1 MKMLVLSLFTI
12 FCFADEL
19 PIQNDF
25 VNFNNIKTILK
36 KDGLEKIV
44 EKKKVEK
51 QKADKQK
58 EDKLRSM
65 YNTPNDEDFWSIM
78 MQYWLVKNASILKW
92 DFNRPD
98 YGMIP
103 AFEAFLKEVGEYGV
117 KFKLLFFNSSNIT
130 HFAFPM
136 GKDSYLFV
144 ISVPF
149 IKTMDLSKTQI
160 SALLYED
167 LIRVKQGHFESMISA
182 TTLSKLRNT
191 NFFQKL
197 VPKKEISDLL
207 QEIDQIVYSKGFN
220 FQQQYQVTKYVNT
233 VLLNNKK
240 LWQNYYTL
248 INKIDELTKGNL
260 LFKNYA
266 KIYPSP
272 ELQKSWIDPS
282 KK

>member
-1 MKMLVLSLFTI
+1 MKLILILI
-12 FCFADEL
+12 FSILTFADEL

-25 VNFNNIKTILK
+25 VNFNNIKGILK
-36 KDGLEKIV
+36 KDGLEKVV
-44 EKKKVEK
+44 EKKKIEK
-51 QKADKQK
+51 KKADIQK
-58 EDKLRSM
+58 EEKLKAM
-65 YNTPNDEDFWSIM
+65 YNTPSEDDFWSIM
-78 MQYWLVKNASILKW
+78 IQYWLVKNAPILKW

-103 AFEAFLKEVGEYGV
+103 AFEGFLKDVGEYGV

-130 HFAFPM
+130 HFGFPM

-160 SALLYED
+160 AALLYED

-191 NFFQKL
+191 NFFQQL
-197 VPKKEISDLL
+197 VPKKEIASLL
-207 QEIDQIVYSKGFN
+207 TEIDQIVYTKGFN

-248 INKIDELTKGNL
+248 IQKIDELAKGNL

-272 ELQKSWIDPS
+272 ELQMNWIDPS

>member
-1 MKMLVLSLFTI
+1 MKLILILI
-12 FCFADEL
+12 FSILTFADEL

-25 VNFNNIKTILK
+25 VNFNNIKGILK
-36 KDGLEKIV
+36 KDGLEKVV
-44 EKKKVEK
+44 EKKKIEK
-51 QKADKQK
+51 KKADIQK
-58 EDKLRSM
+58 EEKLKAM
-65 YNTPNDEDFWSIM
+65 YNTPSEDDFWSIM
-78 MQYWLVKNASILKW
+78 IQYWLVKNAPILKW

-103 AFEAFLKEVGEYGV
+103 AFEGFLKDVGEYGV

-130 HFAFPM
+130 HFGFPM

-160 SALLYED
+160 AALLYED

-191 NFFQKL
+191 NFFQQL
-197 VPKKEISDLL
+197 VPKKEIASLL
-207 QEIDQIVYSKGFN
+207 TEIDQIVYTKGFN

-248 INKIDELTKGNL
+248 IQKIDELAKGNL
-260 LFKNYA
+260 LFRNYA

-272 ELQKSWIDPS
+272 ELQMNWIDPS

>member
-1 MKMLVLSLFTI
+1 MKLILILI
-12 FCFADEL
+12 FSILTFADEL

-25 VNFNNIKTILK
+25 VNFNNIKGILK
-36 KDGLEKIV
+36 KDGLEKVV
-44 EKKKVEK
+44 EKKKIEK
-51 QKADKQK
+51 KKADIQK
-58 EDKLRSM
+58 EEKLKAM
-65 YNTPNDEDFWSIM
+65 YNTPSEDDFWSIM
-78 MQYWLVKNASILKW
+78 IQYWLVKNAPILKW

-103 AFEAFLKEVGEYGV
+103 AFEGFLKDVGEYGV

-130 HFAFPM
+130 HFGFPM

-160 SALLYED
+160 AALLYED

-191 NFFQKL
+191 NFFQQL
-197 VPKKEISDLL
+197 VPKKEIASLL
-207 QEIDQIVYSKGFN
+207 TEIDQIVYTKGFN

-233 VLLNNKK
+233 VLHNNKK

-248 INKIDELTKGNL
+248 IQKIDELAKGNL

-272 ELQKSWIDPS
+272 ELQMNWIDPS